1 MEIKIS
7 KRIRLISL
15 KIKVFLAE
23 QYSLELGEYISYEL
37 LEFIIKELNPH
48 FNQVTRDRLE
58 TLLKNIE
65 RYIQSIYFKWK
76 LKN

>member
-7 KRIRLISL
+7 KKDKIVISIKL
-15 KIKVFLAE
+15 KSFLAE
-23 QYSLELGEYISYEL
+23 QYSLELGDYISYEL

-58 TLLKNIE
+58 MLLKNIE
-65 RYIQSIYFKWK
+65 KDIYSQ
-76 LKN
+76 

>member
-7 KRIRLISL
+7 KKDKIVISIKL
-15 KIKVFLAE
+15 KSFLAE
-23 QYSLELGEYISYEL
+23 QYSLELRDYISYEL

-58 TLLKNIE
+58 MLLKNIE
-65 RYIQSIYFKWK
+65 KDIYSQ
-76 LKN
+76 

>member
-65 RYIQSIYFKWK
+65 KDIYSQYT
-76 LKN
+76 LNGN

>member
-58 TLLKNIE
+58 MLLKNIE
-65 RYIQSIYFKWK
+65 KDIYSQ
-76 LKN
+76 

>member
-7 KRIRLISL
+7 KKDKIDISKNL
-15 KIKVFLAE
+15 KSFLAE

-37 LEFIIKELNPH
+37 LEFIIKELNSH

-58 TLLKNIE
+58 MLLKNIE
-65 RYIQSIYFKWK
+65 KDIYTVNR
-76 LKN
+76 L

>member
-7 KRIRLISL
+7 KKDKIDISKKL
-15 KIKVFLAE
+15 KSFLAE

-65 RYIQSIYFKWK
+65 KDVYSQ
-76 LKN
+76 

>member
-58 TLLKNIE
+58 MLLKSIE
-65 RYIQSIYFKWK
+65 KIYTV
-76 LKN
+76 NRI